1 VDDSIV
7 MRDPNLEARAAN
19 TAYAQARA
27 VLEAEPEISARDLVE
42 RLRAHAAELAAA
54 VAPDRPKPIPMP
66 GPPAGR
72 SPGEPG
78 LGAAAAEARERV
90 ATSDEQDPALG

>member
-1 VDDSIV
+1 MDDSIV

-27 VLEAEPEISARDLVE
+27 VLEAEPEIGAADLVE
-42 RLRAHAAELAAA
+42 RLRLHAAELAAA
-54 VAPDRPKPIPMP
+54 VASDQPKPIPMP

-78 LGAAAAEARERV
+78 LGAAATEARERM
-90 ATSDEQDPALG
+90 ATPDDQGPPLG